1 MLRVGVIGVGAM
13 GRNHA
18 RVYSELEEA
27 ELVAVADSNPDTALK
42 AAHQYRT
49 RAYTDYA
56 EMLKREKL
64 DAVSIVVPSR
74 EHLPVARAAAHAH
87 VAMLVEKPIAG
98 SVDEAAEIIGL
109 ARDASVLL
117 TVGHIERFN
126 PAVIELKRRLDH
138 GELGRIFQIRVRRLG
153 PFPARIR
160 DVGVVLDLAT
170 HDLDI
175 FCYLTGVPVTRVY
188 AETARRIHTEHEDLL
203 SGTIAFENG
212 TVGVLDINWLTP
224 TKVRELSVT
233 GECGMFV
240 VNYLTQEL
248 YFYRNRSTEG
258 DWKSLQTLS
267 SVSEGEMIKPNI
279 QVREPLKVELESF
292 VRAVA
297 GHEPA
302 LVSGEDG
309 LRALALAQKL
319 VESGETHRVMALGG

>member
-18 RVYSELEEA
+18 RVYNEMEET
-27 ELVAVADSNPDTALK
+27 ELVAVADSNPETAHK
-42 AAHQYRT
+42 AARLFRT
-49 RAYTDYA
+49 TAYTDYG
-56 EMLKREKL
+56 EMLERERL
-64 DAVSIVVPSR
+64 DAVSIAVPSR
-74 EHLPVARAAAHAH
+74 EHLAAAQAAAGAG
-87 VAMLVEKPIAG
+87 VSMLVEKPIAG
-98 SVDEAAEIIGL
+98 SVAEAERIIAL
-109 ARDASVLL
+109 AHERRVLL
-117 TVGHIERFN
+117 TIGHIERFN
-126 PAVIELKRRLDH
+126 PAVIELKRRLDS

-188 AETARRIHTEHEDLL
+188 AETARRIHTDHEDLL
-203 SGTIAFENG
+203 SGIIAFANG

-279 QVREPLKVELESF
+279 QMREPLKVELESF

-297 GHEPA
+297 CQETAP
-302 LVSGEDG
+302 VSGEDG
-309 LRALALAQKL
+309 LRALALAQRL
-319 VESGETHRVMALGG
+319 VE